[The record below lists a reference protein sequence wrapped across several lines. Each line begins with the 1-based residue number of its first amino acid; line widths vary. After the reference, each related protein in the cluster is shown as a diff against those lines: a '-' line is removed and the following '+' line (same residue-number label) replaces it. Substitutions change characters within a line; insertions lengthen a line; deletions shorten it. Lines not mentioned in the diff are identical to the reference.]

1 MYIWFVIKKCMYS
14 VLDTF
19 ITCVNLISQEYT
31 LPCSIFIYYPIYPG
45 KGVEKIYYL
54 LHVAE
59 FSLFLGTMLF
69 GRFAPP
75 SQFIY

>member
-1 MYIWFVIKKCMYS
+1 MYS

-54 LHVAE
+54 LHVVE
-59 FSLFLGTMLF
+59 FSLFMGTMRL
-69 GRFAPP
+69 GRFAPLL
-75 SQFIY
+75 QFSY